1 MEVFMKD
8 GVQIVMPDDDEQSRR
23 NMERAAEF
31 MARMIMKY
39 GKKVPKLRYFVWQAR
54 HFRLGCKRR
63 REGVA

>member
-39 GKKVPKLRYFVWQAR
+39 GKKVLAEIEERE
-54 HFRLGCKRR
+54 RLEAEAQSKSS
-63 REGVA
+63 EQ